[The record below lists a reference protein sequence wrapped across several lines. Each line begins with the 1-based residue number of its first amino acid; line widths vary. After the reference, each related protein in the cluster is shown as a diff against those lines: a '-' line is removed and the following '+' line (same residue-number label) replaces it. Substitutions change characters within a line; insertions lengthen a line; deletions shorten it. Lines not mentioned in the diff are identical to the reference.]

1 MSESAKRI
9 LDMLAANKITSEEAY
24 RLLAALK
31 NTEETAGL
39 TEGEFAAPKKNPK
52 YLRVTVTPSENASLD
67 KQDRVNI
74 RVPISLIRTGIKLTS
89 LIPPQAFD
97 HIDDV
102 LKDKGIQ
109 FDVRNIKKEDLN
121 ELIDALS
128 DMEIDVESGNG
139 EKVKV
144 FVE

>member
-1 MSESAKRI
+1 MSDSTKRI
-9 LDMLAANKITSEEAY
+9 LEMLAANKLTSDEAY
-24 RLLAALK
+24 RLLTALK
-31 NTEETAGL
+31 NAEETAS
-39 TEGEFAAPKKNPK
+39 ESDGESAAPKKLPK
-52 YLRVTVTPSENASLD
+52 YLRVTVTPGENAPSD
-67 KQDRVNI
+67 KQDRVNV

-109 FDVRNIKKEDLN
+109 FDVRNIKKEDLDD
-121 ELIDALS
+121 LIDALS

>member
-1 MSESAKRI
+1 MSENTKRI
-9 LDMLAANKITSEEAY
+9 LDMLAANKITSDEAY
-24 RLLAALK
+24 RLLDALK
-31 NTEETAGL
+31 NTGETVGE
-39 TEGEFAAPKKNPK
+39 TDREFAVPKKFPK
-52 YLRVTVTPSENASLD
+52 YLRVTVTPGENAPSD

-97 HIDDV
+97 HIDGV

-128 DMEIDVESGNG
+128 DMEIDVESGHG
-139 EKVKV
+139 ENVKV

>member
-1 MSESAKRI
+1 MSESTKRI
-9 LDMLAANKITSEEAY
+9 LDMLAANKVTSDEAY
-24 RLLAALK
+24 RLLTALK
-31 NTEETAGL
+31 NAEEAESDAG
-39 TEGEFAAPKKNPK
+39 GEFQAPKKNPK
-52 YLRVTVTPSENASLD
+52 YLRVTVTPGEDAPSD

-74 RVPISLIRTGIKLTS
+74 RVPISLIRTGMKLAY
-89 LIPPQAFD
+89 LIPPQAYD
-97 HIDDV
+97 HIDGA

-109 FDVRNIKKEDLN
+109 FDIRNIKKEDLS

-128 DMEIDVESGNG
+128 DMEIDVESGQG

>member
-9 LDMLAANKITSEEAY
+9 LDMLAANKITSDEAY

-31 NTEETAGL
+31 NTEETAGA
-39 TEGEFAAPKKNPK
+39 TEGEFAATKKLPK
-52 YLRVTVTPSENASLD
+52 YLRVTVMPGENADSEH
-67 KQDRVNI
+67 QDRVNV
-74 RVPISLIRTGIKLTS
+74 RVPISLIRAGIKMTA

-102 LKDKGIQ
+102 LKEKGIQ
-109 FDVRNIKKEDLN
+109 FDVRNIKKEDLD
-121 ELIDALS
+121 ELIDALA
-128 DMEIDVESGNG
+128 DMEIDVESGRG

>member
-9 LDMLAANKITSEEAY
+9 LDMLAANKITSDEAY

-31 NTEETAGL
+31 NTEETAGV
-39 TEGEFAAPKKNPK
+39 TEGEFAVQSKIPK
-52 YLRVTVTPSENASLD
+52 YLRVTVTPADNAPSD

-102 LKDKGIQ
+102 LKEKGIQ
-109 FDVRNIKKEDLN
+109 FDVRNIKKEDLS

>member
-1 MSESAKRI
+1 MSDSTKRI
-9 LDMLAANKITSEEAY
+9 LEMLAANKVTSDEAY
-24 RLLAALK
+24 RLLTALK
-31 NTEETAGL
+31 NAEETAG
-39 TEGEFAAPKKNPK
+39 ESDGESAAPKKLPK
-52 YLRVTVTPSENASLD
+52 YLRVTVTPGENVPSD
-67 KQDRVNI
+67 KQDRVNV

-121 ELIDALS
+121 ELIEALS